1 MRHPL
6 FSRGCAAILLT
17 IATLSASADSVY
29 LAPEDFIAGAFD
41 GEPPTPELLLLSTAQ
56 RNELRNSLGQEL
68 RSLRVRYWRQGLRNV
83 WILDEIGK
91 DQPITTGVIVDNDR
105 IEAIQVLIFRE
116 SRGWEIKHP
125 FFSDRFVGARAT
137 TDNQLDRRIDGI
149 TGATLSVQ
157 AVQRQARLAL
167 FLAKQLS
174 QPAGA
179 DEK

>member
-6 FSRGCAAILLT
+6 FSRGCAATLLT
-17 IATLSASADSVY
+17 LAMLSASADSMY

-41 GEPPTPELLLLSTAQ
+41 GDPPAPELLWLSTAQ

-68 RSLRVRYWRQGLRNV
+68 RSLRVRYWQQGMRSA

-91 DQPITTGVIVDNDR
+91 DQPITTGVIVNNDS

-116 SRGWEIKHP
+116 SRGWEIKHT
-125 FFSDRFVGARAT
+125 FFSDQFIGARAT
-137 TDNQLDRRIDGI
+137 TDNQLDRHIDGI

-167 FLAKQLS
+167 FLAEQLP
-174 QPAGA
+174 QPTLA
-179 DEK
+179 DQQ